1 MMESKQGGSP
11 TESTVDM
18 RFLRPKE
25 SFQMC
30 PKIEESFVVEI
41 TSSGIASVAVVLYH
55 FISTL
60 EISWLSF

>member
-1 MMESKQGGSP
+1 M
-11 TESTVDM
+11 ESTVDM